1 MSLPAAASRAVGRA
15 VLPFA
20 PMSTT
25 SEVPAEFRHAAARP
39 GPLRLLLDAVD
50 DVLSRRRLVGYL
62 VRADIKKKG
71 ADTFLG
77 NLWWVIDPLLQ
88 MLVYVI
94 FVAIIFQR
102 KTPDY
107 PLFVL
112 AAILPWK
119 WFTSSMNDATT
130 SVTSQG
136 QLIRQ
141 IQFPKIVLP
150 MASTSAAVVGFAFGL
165 LPLLAIMLL
174 YPHRLSPYLLL
185 IPVIAVVQYLFTLGV
200 SFFVAG
206 VNVFFRDLGN
216 VLRHFLRLWFYL
228 SPGLYS
234 IDQLRAS
241 ATLGVHPTI
250 LAILHAN
257 PFATLFEAYRAVIYG
272 QPEGGPQFP
281 DFTALGALAVASL
294 ILIALGAIV
303 FKRLEPMYAK
313 VL

>member
-1 MSLPAAASRAVGRA
+1 
-15 VLPFA
+15 
-20 PMSTT
+20 MSTT

-39 GPLRLLLDAVD
+39 GPLRLLGEALEDIF
-50 DVLSRRRLVGYL
+50 SRRRLVGYL

-77 NLWWVIDPLLQ
+77 NLWWVVDPLLQ

-94 FVAIIFQR
+94 FVSIIFQR
-102 KTPDY
+102 PTPDY

-119 WFTSSMNDATT
+119 WFTSSLNDATT
-130 SVTSQG
+130 SVTGQG
-136 QLIRQ
+136 SLIRQ

-150 MASTSAAVVGFAFGL
+150 MAATSAAVVGFAFSVI
-165 LPLLAIMLL
+165 PLLGVMLL
-174 YPHRLSPYLLL
+174 YADRITPHLLL
-185 IPVIAVVQYLFTLGV
+185 IPVVAAVQFLFTLGAG
-200 SFFVAG
+200 FIVAA

-234 IDQLRAS
+234 LQMVEQS
-241 ATLGVHPTI
+241 GVFAERPYLLTI
-250 LAILHAN
+250 LKLN
-257 PFATLFEAYRAVIYG
+257 PFATLFEAFRAVIYG
-272 QPEGGPQFP
+272 DPLTGPHLP
-281 DFTALGALAVASL
+281 DFGALAALAVASL
-294 ILIALGAIV
+294 VLIAIGSVV

>member
-1 MSLPAAASRAVGRA
+1 M
-15 VLPFA
+15 LPFA
-20 PMSTT
+20 AMSTT

-39 GPLRLLLDAVD
+39 GPFSLLGEALEDIF
-50 DVLSRRRLVGYL
+50 SRRRLVGYL

-77 NLWWVIDPLLQ
+77 NLWWVLDPLLQ
-88 MLVYVI
+88 MLVYVV
-94 FVAIIFQR
+94 FVSVIFQR
-102 KTPDY
+102 PTPDY

-119 WFTSSMNDATT
+119 WFTSSVNDATT

-136 QLIRQ
+136 SLIRQ

-150 MASTSAAVVGFAFGL
+150 MAATSAAVVGFAFSL

-174 YPHRLSPYLLL
+174 YPHRISPYLLL
-185 IPVIAVVQYLFTLGV
+185 IPVVAIVQFLFTLGIA
-200 SFFVAG
+200 FFVAG

-234 IDQLRAS
+234 LEMLEQSGVFQKYPILLQILQL
-241 ATLGVHPTI
+241 
-250 LAILHAN
+250 N
-257 PFATLFEAYRAVIYG
+257 PFATLFEGFRSVIYG
-272 QPEGGPQFP
+272 RPVGGPHLP
-281 DFTALGALAVASL
+281 DFGALGALAIAS
-294 ILIALGAIV
+294 IVLIAIGGIA

>member
-1 MSLPAAASRAVGRA
+1 M
-15 VLPFA
+15 LPFA
-20 PMSTT
+20 AMSAT
-25 SEVPAEFRHAAARP
+25 SDAPAAFRHAAARP
-39 GPLRLLLDAVD
+39 GPLHLLREAID

-94 FVAIIFQR
+94 FVSLIFQR

-112 AAILPWK
+112 SAILPWK
-119 WFTSSMNDATT
+119 WFTSSVSDAA
-130 SVTSQG
+130 SAVVGQG
-136 QLIRQ
+136 QLIKQ

-150 MASTSAAVVGFAFGL
+150 MASTTAAVVGFGFGL
-165 LPLLAIMLL
+165 IPLLAITLL
-174 YPHRLSPYLLL
+174 YPHRISPYLVL
-185 IPVIAVVQYLFTLGV
+185 IPVVAAVLLLFTLGIA
-200 SFFVAG
+200 FFVAG

-234 IDQLRAS
+234 LDTFDAS
-241 ATLGVHPTI
+241 PTFHDHPTLLHI
-250 LAILHAN
+250 VHAN
-257 PFATLFEAYRAVIYG
+257 PFATLFESYRAVIYG
-272 QPEGGPQFP
+272 EPLGGPHPP
-281 DFTALGALAVASL
+281 DWVALGTLAVGSL
-294 ILIALGAIV
+294 VLIAIGAVV

>member
-1 MSLPAAASRAVGRA
+1 
-15 VLPFA
+15 
-20 PMSTT
+20 MSTT
-25 SEVPAEFRHAAARP
+25 SEVPAEFRHAAVRP
-39 GPLRLLLDAVD
+39 GPIRLFLDALE

-71 ADTFLG
+71 ADTLLG
-77 NLWWVIDPLLQ
+77 NLWWVLDPLLQ

-94 FVAIIFQR
+94 FVSIIFQR
-102 KTPDY
+102 PTPDY

-119 WFTSSMNDATT
+119 WFTSSVNDATV

-136 QLIRQ
+136 SLIRQ

-165 LPLLAIMLL
+165 IPLLAIMLI
-174 YPHRLSPYLLL
+174 YPHRISGYLLL
-185 IPVIAVVQYLFTLGV
+185 IPVVAIVQLLFTLGV
-200 SFFVAG
+200 AFIVAA

-234 IDQLRAS
+234 LQMLQES
-241 ATLGVHPTI
+241 GVFADNPVI

-257 PFATLFEAYRAVIYG
+257 PFAILFEAYRAVIYG
-272 QPEGGPQFP
+272 LPETGPRLP
-281 DFTALGALAVASL
+281 DFAALSALAVASL
-294 ILIALGAIV
+294 VLIAIGSIV

>member
-1 MSLPAAASRAVGRA
+1 M
-15 VLPFA
+15 LPFA
-20 PMSTT
+20 AMSTT

-39 GPLRLLLDAVD
+39 GPLRLLLDAID
-50 DVLSRRRLVGYL
+50 DVRSRRRLVGYL

-77 NLWWVIDPLLQ
+77 NLWWVLDPLLQ
-88 MLVYVI
+88 MVVYVV
-94 FVAIIFQR
+94 FVTILFQR
-102 KTPDY
+102 PTPDY

-119 WFTSSMNDATT
+119 WFSSSMNDATA

-136 QLIRQ
+136 SLIRQ

-150 MASTSAAVVGFAFGL
+150 VASTGAAVVGFMFGL
-165 LPLLAIMLL
+165 IPLLGIMLL
-174 YPHRLSPYLLL
+174 YPHRISAYVLL
-185 IPVIAVVQYLFTLGV
+185 IPVVAVVQFLFTLGA
-200 SFFVAG
+200 SLLVAS

-234 IDQLRAS
+234 IQMLEESGVFASNPVLLR
-241 ATLGVHPTI
+241 I
-250 LAILHAN
+250 LLLN
-257 PFATLFEAYRAVIYG
+257 PFATLFESYRALIYG
-272 QPEGGPQFP
+272 DPVSGPHMP
-281 DFTALGALAVASL
+281 DWVALGWLAVVSAL
-294 ILIALGAIV
+294 LIALGCIV
-303 FKRLEPMYAK
+303 FKRLEPMFAK

>member
-1 MSLPAAASRAVGRA
+1 

-39 GPLRLLLDAVD
+39 GPFHLLGEAIQE
-50 DVLSRRRLVGYL
+50 VLSRRRLVVYL

-77 NLWWVIDPLLQ
+77 NLWWVLDPLLQ

-94 FVAIIFQR
+94 FISIIFQR
-102 KTPDY
+102 PQPDY

-119 WFTSSMNDATT
+119 WFTSSINDATT
-130 SVTSQG
+130 SVTGQG
-136 QLIRQ
+136 SLIRQ

-150 MASTSAAVVGFAFGL
+150 MAATSAAVVGFAFSL
-165 LPLLAIMLL
+165 LPLAAIMLL
-174 YPHRLSPYLLL
+174 FPHRISAFLLL
-185 IPVIAVVQYLFTLGV
+185 IPVVGVAQFLFTLGA
-200 SFFVAG
+200 SLIVAA

-216 VLRHFLRLWFYL
+216 VLRHLLRLWFYL

-234 IDQLRAS
+234 LAMLEES
-241 ATLGVHPTI
+241 KFFTEHPTV
-250 LAILHAN
+250 LRLLQLN
-257 PFATLFEAYRAVIYG
+257 PFATLFESYRSVIYG
-272 QPEGGPQFP
+272 DPVTGPHLP
-281 DFTALGALAVASL
+281 DFAALGALALASL
-294 ILIALGAIV
+294 VLIAIGTVI

>member
-1 MSLPAAASRAVGRA
+1 M
-15 VLPFA
+15 LPFA
-20 PMSTT
+20 AMSTT

-39 GPLRLLLDAVD
+39 GPLTLLGEALEDIF
-50 DVLSRRRLVGYL
+50 SRRRLVGYL

-77 NLWWVIDPLLQ
+77 NLWWVLDPLLQ

-94 FVAIIFQR
+94 FVSVIFQR
-102 KTPDY
+102 TTPDY

-119 WFTSSMNDATT
+119 WFTSSVNDATT

-136 QLIRQ
+136 SLIRQ

-150 MASTSAAVVGFAFGL
+150 MAATSAAVVGFAFSL
-165 LPLLAIMLL
+165 IPLVAIMLF
-174 YPHRLSPYLLL
+174 YPHRFSAFLLL
-185 IPVIAVVQYLFTLGV
+185 IPVVAVVQFLFTLGV
-200 SFFVAG
+200 GFIVAG

-234 IDQLRAS
+234 LQMLESADFFEQNPVLLRILQL
-241 ATLGVHPTI
+241 
-250 LAILHAN
+250 N
-257 PFATLFEAYRAVIYG
+257 PFATLFEGFRSVIYG
-272 QPEGGPQFP
+272 APVGGPHPP
-281 DFTALGALAVASL
+281 DFGALGALAIVSL
-294 ILIALGAIV
+294 VLIAIGGII